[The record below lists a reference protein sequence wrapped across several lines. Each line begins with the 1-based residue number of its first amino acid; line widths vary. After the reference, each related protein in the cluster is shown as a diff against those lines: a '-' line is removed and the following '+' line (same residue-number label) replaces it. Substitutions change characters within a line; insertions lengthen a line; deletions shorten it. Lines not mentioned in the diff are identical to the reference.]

1 MDVKGTEIMV
11 VHTQGA
17 RTVTC
22 ILQVLSCV
30 GGRSPS
36 TSELSYSER
45 AEGLHAV
52 EYTSP
57 ILCIRQ

>member
-1 MDVKGTEIMV
+1 MDVEGAKMTV

-22 ILQVLSCV
+22 ILQVLSCA
-30 GGRSPS
+30 GGRLPS

-45 AEGLHAV
+45 GEELHAV
-52 EYTSP
+52 ECTSP